1 MRFKETKLKEIV
13 SQPPVSTYLLLTL
26 AFFVALQTMN
36 LCMEASIPNYYPMNH
51 LRRFADAMLF
61 ALPAFFLYRKRF
73 LFLYLTMADLYILAN
88 VWYYRTFLTPMPLT
102 AFFQVEN
109 LDGLWISILHSMRLI
124 DLGIFLPVAAFA
136 VCYSLIINKKHRY
149 IGGGISAL
157 GFVLCSLIICI
168 IQIPPYFTKTDD
180 FAAPQNIV
188 RFDLTRT
195 IRQYGL
201 TAFWRYQISYLKGC
215 SAEETAFAEDAMQ
228 QLKSEPVPEP
238 LVSHHRKNLI
248 IILVESLASWPIGL
262 EVDGIEATPRLN
274 GFIRDSQALYFPK
287 VWPCRKDGRSADAQ
301 LIINTGL
308 LPISNGATSTS
319 FGTNTYMSLPKAL
332 RQAGYQSV
340 SCITDAKD
348 FWNQG
353 ATTKSYGFDELH
365 DKLKGDVP
373 ICRWDEHLFS
383 KGFDILTQMQ
393 EPFYAQLVTMSMH
406 DIVPT
411 DATTPLDNCNF
422 PTKDIGYHLILTNYT
437 DHHIGLFVDRVKEAG
452 LYDNSIIVIVS
463 DHDAYTY
470 NLYEQRDKC
479 EPEDR
484 FIPLIILNS
493 PLRTDT
499 DRVIAQIDI
508 YPSLL
513 DIMGV
518 ENYCFR
524 GLGESVF
531 RGHSNYACS
540 HLGEAGEGGNDP
552 TIRQWRH
559 DMWKLSD
566 ILIRTDYF
574 ASH

>member
-1 MRFKETKLKEIV
+1 MKFKKTKLKEIV

-36 LCMEASIPNYYPMNH
+36 LCLETYLPNYYPMNH

-88 VWYYRTFLTPMPLT
+88 VWYYRTFMTPMPLV

-109 LDGLWISILHSMRLI
+109 LDGLWISIMHSMRLI
-124 DLGIFLPVAAFA
+124 DLGIFLPIAAFA
-136 VCYSLIINKKHRY
+136 AYYLLIINKKRRY
-149 IGGGISAL
+149 IGGGISVL
-157 GFVLCSLIICI
+157 GFAICSLAICI
-168 IQIPPYFTKTDD
+168 IQVPPYFKTGIQ
-180 FAAPQNIV
+180 APQN
-188 RFDLTRT
+188 L
-195 IRQYGL
+195 IRIDYTLAIRRYGL
-201 TAFWRYQISYLKGC
+201 TSFWQYQVSYLMNQC
-215 SAEETAFAEDAMQ
+215 TAEETAFAENAMQ
-228 QLKSEPVPEP
+228 EMQSAPVPEP
-238 LVSHHRKNLI
+238 LVSPHRKNLI

-262 EVDGIEATPRLN
+262 EVDDVEVTPRLN
-274 GFIRDSQALYFPK
+274 GFIRDSQTLYFPK

-308 LPISNGATSTS
+308 LPIENGATATI
-319 FGTNTYMSLPKAL
+319 FGSNTYKSLPDAL
-332 RQAGYQSV
+332 RQVGYKSV
-340 SCITDAKD
+340 SCITDARTL
-348 FWNQG
+348 WNQG
-353 ATTKSYGFDELH
+353 TTTKSYGFDELH
-365 DKLKGDVP
+365 DNLKGDAP
-373 ICRWDEHLFS
+373 MCRWDERLFD
-383 KGFDILTQMQ
+383 KGFDILKQMQ

-406 DIVPT
+406 DLVPT

-422 PTKDIGYHLILTNYT
+422 PTKYIRYHLILTNYT
-437 DHHIGLFVDRVKEAG
+437 DHHIGLFVDRLKEAG

-470 NLYEQRDKC
+470 NLYEKRDKC

-493 PLRTDT
+493 PLQTDT
-499 DRVIAQIDI
+499 DRVIAQVDI

-518 ENYCFR
+518 EDYCFH

-540 HLGEAGEGGNDP
+540 HLGEVGEGGSDP
-552 TIRQWRH
+552 EIRQWRH